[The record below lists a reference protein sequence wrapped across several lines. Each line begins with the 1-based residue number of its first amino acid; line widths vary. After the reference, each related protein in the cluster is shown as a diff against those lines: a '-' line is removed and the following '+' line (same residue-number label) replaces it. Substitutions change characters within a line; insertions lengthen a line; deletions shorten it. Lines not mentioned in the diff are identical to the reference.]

1 MQLAAGLDRLS
12 CVTSGVGG
20 LAKLPPLGLASGMAQ
35 RLGRRDTAADEGQ
48 ISRRGNQ
55 HGDGDHQLTVA
66 VPARQARGVEGLCQA
81 PRDRALAE
89 DGRYSHQ
96 LRSNSRNRRRCG
108 DGFGSNTRRSWDKRR
123 GGVKELRSA
132 APRAGVVAR

>member
-20 LAKLPPLGLASGMAQ
+20 LAKLPPLDLASGMAQ

-48 ISRRGNQ
+48 IPRRGDQ
-55 HGDGDHQLTVA
+55 HGDGYHKLTVA
-66 VPARQARGVEGLCQA
+66 MPARQARGVEGLCQA

-89 DGRYSHQ
+89 DGR
-96 LRSNSRNRRRCG
+96 
-108 DGFGSNTRRSWDKRR
+108 
-123 GGVKELRSA
+123 
-132 APRAGVVAR
+132 